1 MSVWKEYLQSLAC
14 DRLKMKHSLVYQD
27 DADIAWVY
35 AVVSDSKLNN
45 HLKLSLVLA
54 RPVTDIQGFNSMKQI
69 GWPGIL
75 YASF

>member
-1 MSVWKEYLQSLAC
+1 
-14 DRLKMKHSLVYQD
+14 MKHSLAYQD

-54 RPVTDIQGFNSMKQI
+54 RPVTDIQGFNIMKQI